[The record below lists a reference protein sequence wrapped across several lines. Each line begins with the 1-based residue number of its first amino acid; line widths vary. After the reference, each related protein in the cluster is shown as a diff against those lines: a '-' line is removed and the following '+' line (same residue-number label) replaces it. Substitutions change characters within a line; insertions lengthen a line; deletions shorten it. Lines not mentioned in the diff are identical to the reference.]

1 MTHSAMKLPRKSAP
15 TRPSGSQPSTLG
27 PQLAAFRARL
37 YKVTLIH
44 WVDLPKKAI
53 DALELPRAEI
63 KGGGLG
69 LNALLRFND
78 DLDRVT
84 LLPGKRGHY
93 KLAFKA
99 ELLRSAGAKAGD
111 AVDFTLEP
119 DAASR
124 EPELPEAMRQAFQAR
139 PQLQERWLAHSVA
152 IRRQIVRYI
161 EQAKSPE
168 VRAKRSWIFIERLAE
183 TGKLSGS

>member
-1 MTHSAMKLPRKSAP
+1 MAKSF
-15 TRPSGSQPSTLG
+15 Q
-27 PQLAAFRARL
+27 ARL
-37 YKVTLIH
+37 YKVAMIH

-53 DALELPRAEI
+53 DALKLPRADI

-99 ELLRSAGAKAGD
+99 ELLRAANAEVGD
-111 AVDFTLEP
+111 FVEFTLEP

-124 EPELPEAMRQAFQAR
+124 EPELSEAMRRAFQNR
-139 PQLQERWLAHSVA
+139 PELGERWLKHSVA
-152 IRRQIVRYI
+152 IRRQVMRYI
-161 EQAKSPE
+161 MDAKTAE
-168 VRAKRSWIFIERLAE
+168 TQDKRSWIFIERLAE
-183 TGKLSGS
+183 TGKLSGN

>member
-1 MTHSAMKLPRKSAP
+1 MKTS
-15 TRPSGSQPSTLG
+15 
-27 PQLAAFRARL
+27 FRAKL
-37 YKVTLIH
+37 YKVAMIH
-44 WVDLPKKAI
+44 WVDLPKKTI
-53 DALELPRAEI
+53 DAMKLPRAEI

-93 KLAFKA
+93 KLAIKA
-99 ELLRSAGAKAGD
+99 ELMRGAGVKGGD
-111 AVDFTLEP
+111 TIAFTLEP

-124 EPELPEAMRQAFQAR
+124 DPDLPAAMQRAFQSRPELAEVWRNQSIAN
-139 PQLQERWLAHSVA
+139 
-152 IRRQIVRYI
+152 RRQVVRYI

-168 VRAKRSWIFIERLAE
+168 VREKRSWIFLERMAE